1 MESSGVKWVRLGD
14 YIEQCDERNTAGS
27 NYPVIGINRDKTFMP
42 TVANLDG
49 VDIAKYKIVSKGMF
63 VFSGMQT
70 GRDICIR
77 IGLYDKDQPALISP
91 AYTTFFINKEN
102 DVLPEYF
109 FMYFNR
115 DESDRY
121 GWFISD
127 SSVRANLDWP
137 RFLDIEIPLPSVAEQ
152 QKVVNAWRAFREIKV
167 QNEAKAA
174 PLMQLCQSYIQE
186 LKHKYPMQEI
196 GPYIQECDERNT
208 DLNIKLS
215 QGIANTKVF
224 QSPKQVALN
233 SKSDKIVRTGQ
244 FGYNRATTRNGEKIS
259 IAYRL
264 GADCTVSSAY
274 CVFKITHEE
283 ILDPYF
289 LWMWVARPE
298 FDRYARYMSKGSAHE
313 FFEFDE
319 MCRVKI
325 PLPPIEVQQAIVNIY
340 KCANEAKR
348 IAEEADRLSRE
359 VCPLYILKSQRLWQ
373 AKGNIMKASLRK
385 RPSNSSASRIG
396 NIRLAMTFTGNIPT
410 RLLKKTCGHF
420 LPLSTKIKN

>member
-1 MESSGVKWVRLGD
+1 
-14 YIEQCDERNTAGS
+14 
-27 NYPVIGINRDKTFMP
+27 MP

-340 KCANEAKR
+340 KCANETKR

-359 VCPLYILKSQRLWQ
+359 VCP
-373 AKGNIMKASLRK
+373 A
-385 RPSNSSASRIG
+385 
-396 NIRLAMTFTGNIPT
+396 
-410 RLLKKTCGHF
+410 LLQHVIH
-420 LPLSTKIKN
+420 S

>member
-152 QKVVNAWRAFREIKV
+152 QKVVNAWRAFREIKE

-186 LKHKYPMQEI
+186 IRKKKNVRNYRIGNAIEVIDKTNKDGSPYEVLGLNNNKMFMPTVASMDTINTSKYKIIRKGEFAFSGMQTGRDKCI
-196 GPYIQECDERNT
+196 R
-208 DLNIKLS
+208 
-215 QGIANTKVF
+215 IALYDKDIPALI
-224 QSPKQVALN
+224 SPAYTTFIL
-233 SKSDKIVRTGQ
+233 DKEEPILPEY
-244 FGYNRATTRNGEKIS
+244 FMMIFKNPEMD
-259 IAYRL
+259 RL
-264 GADCTVSSAY
+264 GWFYSDSSVRAN
-274 CVFKITHEE
+274 
-283 ILDPYF
+283 LDWNRF
-289 LWMWVARPE
+289 IDIE
-298 FDRYARYMSKGSAHE
+298 
-313 FFEFDE
+313 
-319 MCRVKI
+319 I

-340 KCANEAKR
+340 KCANKAKL

-359 VCPLYILKSQRLWQ
+359 VCP
-373 AKGNIMKASLRK
+373 A
-385 RPSNSSASRIG
+385 
-396 NIRLAMTFTGNIPT
+396 
-410 RLLKKTCGHF
+410 LLQHVIH
-420 LPLSTKIKN
+420 S

>member
-1 MESSGVKWVRLGD
+1 MESGGVKWGRIGD
-14 YIEQCDERNTAGS
+14 YIEWCDERNTAGR

-49 VDIAKYKIVSKGMF
+49 VDITKYKIVSKGMF

-77 IGLYDKDQPALISP
+77 IGLYDKAQPALISP

-115 DESDRY
+115 EESDRY

-152 QKVVNAWRAFREIKV
+152 QKVVNAWRAFREIKE

-186 LKHKYPMQEI
+186 LKHKYPMRKI
-196 GPYIQECDERNT
+196 GAYIEECNLRNDEAKYNALQLKGVT
-208 DLNIKLS
+208 SDGVFDVTKAKVQDLDFSNYKVVKKNDFAYNPSRINIGSIALS
-215 QGIANTKVF
+215 TADVCIISPMYIVF
-224 QSPKQVALN
+224 HVSEDIIIPEYLALWFRRTEFQR
-233 SKSDKIVRTGQ
+233 STLFFASGSVRDT
-244 FGYNRATTRNGEKIS
+244 FGYK
-259 IAYRL
+259 
-264 GADCTVSSAY
+264 
-274 CVFKITHEE
+274 
-283 ILDPYF
+283 
-289 LWMWVARPE
+289 
-298 FDRYARYMSKGSAHE
+298 
-313 FFEFDE
+313 E
-319 MCRVKI
+319 MCNVKI

-340 KCANEAKR
+340 KCANEAKQ
-348 IAEEADRLSRE
+348 IAEEADWLSRK
-359 VCPLYILKSQRLWQ
+359 VCP
-373 AKGNIMKASLRK
+373 A
-385 RPSNSSASRIG
+385 
-396 NIRLAMTFTGNIPT
+396 
-410 RLLKKTCGHF
+410 LLQHVIH
-420 LPLSTKIKN
+420 S

>member
-1 MESSGVKWVRLGD
+1 MQGNGVKWVRLGD
-14 YIEQCDERNTAGS
+14 YIEQCDERNTAGN

-152 QKVVNAWRAFREIKV
+152 QKVVNAWRAFREIKE

-313 FFEFDE
+313 FFEFEE

-359 VCPLYILKSQRLWQ
+359 VCP
-373 AKGNIMKASLRK
+373 A
-385 RPSNSSASRIG
+385 
-396 NIRLAMTFTGNIPT
+396 
-410 RLLKKTCGHF
+410 LLQHVIH
-420 LPLSTKIKN
+420 S

>member
-1 MESSGVKWVRLGD
+1 MKCSGVKWVRLGD
-14 YIEQCDERNTAGS
+14 YIEQCDERNAADS

-91 AYTTFFINKEN
+91 AYTTFFINKEK

-152 QKVVNAWRAFREIKV
+152 QKVVNAWRAFREIKE

-186 LKHKYPMQEI
+186 IRKKKNVRNYRIGNAIEVIDKTNKDGSPYEVLGLNNNKMFMPTVASMDTINTSKYKIIRKGEFAFSGMQTGRDKCI
-196 GPYIQECDERNT
+196 R
-208 DLNIKLS
+208 
-215 QGIANTKVF
+215 IALYDKDIPALI
-224 QSPKQVALN
+224 SPAYTTFIL
-233 SKSDKIVRTGQ
+233 DKEEPILPEY
-244 FGYNRATTRNGEKIS
+244 FMMIFKNPEMD
-259 IAYRL
+259 RL
-264 GADCTVSSAY
+264 GWFYSDSSVRAN
-274 CVFKITHEE
+274 
-283 ILDPYF
+283 LDWNRF
-289 LWMWVARPE
+289 IDIE
-298 FDRYARYMSKGSAHE
+298 
-313 FFEFDE
+313 
-319 MCRVKI
+319 I

-340 KCANEAKR
+340 KCANEAKL

-359 VCPLYILKSQRLWQ
+359 VCP
-373 AKGNIMKASLRK
+373 A
-385 RPSNSSASRIG
+385 
-396 NIRLAMTFTGNIPT
+396 
-410 RLLKKTCGHF
+410 LLQHVIH
-420 LPLSTKIKN
+420 S

>member
-1 MESSGVKWVRLGD
+1 MESGSVKWGRIGD
-14 YIEQCDERNTAGS
+14 YIEWCDERNTAGR

-49 VDIAKYKIVSKGMF
+49 VDITKYKIVSKGMF

-77 IGLYDKDQPALISP
+77 IGLYDEAQPALISP

-115 DESDRY
+115 EESDRY

-152 QKVVNAWRAFREIKV
+152 QKVVNAWRAFREIKE

-340 KCANEAKR
+340 KCANEAKL
-348 IAEEADRLSRE
+348 IAEEADRLSHE
-359 VCPLYILKSQRLWQ
+359 VCP
-373 AKGNIMKASLRK
+373 A
-385 RPSNSSASRIG
+385 
-396 NIRLAMTFTGNIPT
+396 
-410 RLLKKTCGHF
+410 LLQHVIH
-420 LPLSTKIKN
+420 S

>member
-1 MESSGVKWVRLGD
+1 MESGSVKWGRIGD
-14 YIEQCDERNTAGS
+14 YIEWCDERNTAGR

-49 VDIAKYKIVSKGMF
+49 VDITKYKIVSKGMF

-77 IGLYDKDQPALISP
+77 IGLYDKAQPALISP

-115 DESDRY
+115 KESDRY

-152 QKVVNAWRAFREIKV
+152 QKVVNAWRAFREIKE

-186 LKHKYPMQEI
+186 LKHKYPMREI
-196 GPYIQECDERNT
+196 GAYIEECNLRNDEAKYNALQLKGVT
-208 DLNIKLS
+208 SDGVFDVTKAKVQDLDFSNYKVVKKNDFAYNPSRINIGSIALS
-215 QGIANTKVF
+215 TADVCIISPMYIVF
-224 QSPKQVALN
+224 HVSEDIIIPEYLALWFRRTEFQR
-233 SKSDKIVRTGQ
+233 STLFFASGSVRDT
-244 FGYNRATTRNGEKIS
+244 FGYK
-259 IAYRL
+259 
-264 GADCTVSSAY
+264 
-274 CVFKITHEE
+274 
-283 ILDPYF
+283 
-289 LWMWVARPE
+289 
-298 FDRYARYMSKGSAHE
+298 
-313 FFEFDE
+313 E
-319 MCRVKI
+319 MCNVKI

-340 KCANEAKR
+340 KCANEAKQ
-348 IAEEADRLSRE
+348 IAEEADRLSHE
-359 VCPLYILKSQRLWQ
+359 VCP
-373 AKGNIMKASLRK
+373 A
-385 RPSNSSASRIG
+385 
-396 NIRLAMTFTGNIPT
+396 
-410 RLLKKTCGHF
+410 LLQHVIH
-420 LPLSTKIKN
+420 S